1 MPRAFVVLVLARCV
15 NRIGGFSMA
24 LLGVHLATD
33 LGASLAVVG
42 VVLAAFG
49 VATIP
54 SRLLGGFLAGRL
66 GAVPTMVA
74 GLVGCAAAQLVVAA
88 APTLGWALVG
98 AVLLGLAFE
107 VVEPPSQA
115 LVADLVDPTDLPSAY
130 ALLWSALAVAGV
142 LAGGVAAV
150 VVRAGIAW
158 LFVVDAATCLACALL
173 VALLLRAPTATGP
186 ERPAERV
193 GLLAA
198 AGDRRLLRHTAR
210 GTVFATA
217 YMVVVFALPLSVEAL
232 GLHPSTTGVLLAVEA
247 AAAIAAQPLV
257 RRVRDRVRA
266 DATAVRLGYGV
277 VAVGLGVVAVG
288 LAVTA
293 RSAPVVPVV
302 PVAGVVAVGLVVVA
316 VGSTLTLGPLQAGA
330 ARLAPVWGRAAYL
343 AVFGLSWGV
352 ATTVAPGVVSTLLPH
367 GVAWPWVGAAAF
379 VAALAA
385 APARDERAP
394 EALASSRMTTTTPDR
409 VGC

>member
-1 MPRAFVVLVLARCV
+1 MPRAFAVLVLARCV
-15 NRIGGFSMA
+15 NRLGGFSMA
-24 LLGVHLATD
+24 FLGVHLGTA

-49 VATIP
+49 LATIP
-54 SRLLGGFLAGRL
+54 SRLLGGYLAGRF

-74 GLVGCAAAQLVVAA
+74 GLVGCAAAQLVLAA

-115 LVADLVDPTDLPSAY
+115 LVADLVDPADLPSAY
-130 ALLWSALAVAGV
+130 ALLWSVLAVAGV
-142 LAGGVAAV
+142 AAGGIAAV

-158 LFVVDAATCLACALL
+158 LFVVDAVTCLACALL
-173 VALLLRAPTATGP
+173 VALLLRAPAAGAEASEPTGRGP
-186 ERPAERV
+186 M
-193 GLLAA
+193 LAA
-198 AGDRRLLRHTAR
+198 ARDRGLLRHTAR

-232 GLHPSTTGVLLAVEA
+232 RLGPSTTGVLLAVEA
-247 AAAIAAQPLV
+247 AAALAAQPLV

-266 DATAVRLGYGV
+266 DATALRLGYGV
-277 VAVGLGVVAVG
+277 VAGGLVVAG
-288 LAVTA
+288 LAVGSVGSLGTPGLEA
-293 RSAPVVPVV
+293 VVVL
-302 PVAGVVAVGLVVVA
+302 GVGLSVVA

-330 ARLAPVWGRAAYL
+330 ARLAPAWGRAAHL
-343 AVFGLSWGV
+343 AVFGLAWGV

-367 GVAWPWVGAAAF
+367 GVAWPWVAAA
-379 VAALAA
+379 VLVVALAA
-385 APARDERAP
+385 LPARDEPVPGAP
-394 EALASSRMTTTTPDR
+394 TPSGMTTTTPAR
-409 VGC
+409 ATR